1 MEVVFTLRI
10 TTIHLRKYTR
20 CIRIALWLLSI
31 NSVIENTPTYRSFKK
46 SLMSSDT
53 KECCAWD
60 NESCNLSG
68 MRENDIR
75 YNVSYSRSS
84 SKISISTIIIL
95 TALSLNQNRFISTP
109 SKVHQM
115 NSRLEL
121 ITHQFLWIINWF
133 LRDLR
138 SSRWIRNQNWFW

>member
-31 NSVIENTPTYRSFKK
+31 NSVIENTQMYRSFKK

-95 TALSLNQNRFISTP
+95 TALSLNQNRFISTQQGTSDEFQTRTYNP
-109 SKVHQM
+109 SISMDHQ
-115 NSRLEL
+115 L
-121 ITHQFLWIINWF
+121 IFTRFA
-133 LRDLR
+133 
-138 SSRWIRNQNWFW
+138 

>member
-20 CIRIALWLLSI
+20 CIIIALWLLSI
-31 NSVIENTPTYRSFKK
+31 NSVIENTSTYRSFKK
-46 SLMSSDT
+46 SLMSTGT

-60 NESCNLSG
+60 NESCNLSS
-68 MRENDIR
+68 MRENNIR

-95 TALSLNQNRFISTP
+95 TVLSLNQNRFTSTP
-109 SKVHQM
+109 RKVQQM

-133 LRDLR
+133 LRDLC